1 MKKLKLKEILEGIED
16 NRRKNSVM
24 YPLYEVLFI
33 MIIAIMC
40 GATSY
45 VKIEM
50 FGKSRQG
57 WFAKYL
63 KLENGI
69 PDALTFRKIL
79 IMITP
84 SKMHE
89 LFAEWMKTIVLNL
102 KGVVAIDGKQA
113 RRTGDETKRPLHV
126 VSAFAHEFGVV
137 LGQIACEEKSN
148 EITAIPKLLEMLEIT
163 GCIVTIDAMGTQTE
177 IAKKI
182 RGKGADYILSL
193 KGNQA
198 GLYDDVKLFMDEY
211 CKDREAKNDDI
222 YAYSLENEHSRLE
235 KRECFICED
244 IGWLPGREKWTDL
257 NGIGMII
264 AKVEENGKKTEQR
277 HYFIYSCKNMTA
289 QQIMRAKRA
298 HWSVENSL
306 HWVLDIAFRED
317 ESRAR
322 KGDSAENF
330 NILRQIAMNVLKLD
344 TSFKESIPNKQ
355 FRCLLDSAYL
365 DHLVDLW
372 ICS

>member
-1 MKKLKLKEILEGIED
+1 MKKLKLEEILEGIED

-50 FGKSRQG
+50 FGKSRQE

-163 GCIVTIDAMGTQTE
+163 GCIVTIDAMG
-177 IAKKI
+177 
-182 RGKGADYILSL
+182 
-193 KGNQA
+193 
-198 GLYDDVKLFMDEY
+198 
-211 CKDREAKNDDI
+211 
-222 YAYSLENEHSRLE
+222 SRLRLRRKFVE
-235 KRECFICED
+235 KVR
-244 IGWLPGREKWTDL
+244 
-257 NGIGMII
+257 II
-264 AKVEENGKKTEQR
+264 FYR
-277 HYFIYSCKNMTA
+277 
-289 QQIMRAKRA
+289 
-298 HWSVENSL
+298 
-306 HWVLDIAFRED
+306 
-317 ESRAR
+317 
-322 KGDSAENF
+322 
-330 NILRQIAMNVLKLD
+330 
-344 TSFKESIPNKQ
+344 
-355 FRCLLDSAYL
+355 
-365 DHLVDLW
+365 
-372 ICS
+372 